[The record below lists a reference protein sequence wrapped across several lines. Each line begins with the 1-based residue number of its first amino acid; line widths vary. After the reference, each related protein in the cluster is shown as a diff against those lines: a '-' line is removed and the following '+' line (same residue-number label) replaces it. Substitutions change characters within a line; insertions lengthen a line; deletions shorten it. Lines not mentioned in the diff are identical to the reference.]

1 MIIVAGTAR
10 VLSDRRDDAIRRG
23 IVMAAASE
31 AEQGCISYRVTGDL
45 LDPVRFHIMEVWR
58 DDAALQAHF
67 QTEHFQTFAQFLGE
81 ALDGPGDFRK
91 YEVSSEGPLFG

>member
-10 VLSDRRDDAIRRG
+10 VLTDRRDDAIRRG
-23 IVMAAASE
+23 IVMAATSE
-31 AEQGCISYRVTGDL
+31 EEDGCISYRVTGDL

-58 DDAALQAHF
+58 DEAALQAHF
-67 QTEHFQTFAQFLGE
+67 RTEHFQTFAKFLSE

-91 YEVSSEGPLFG
+91 YEVSADGPLFG